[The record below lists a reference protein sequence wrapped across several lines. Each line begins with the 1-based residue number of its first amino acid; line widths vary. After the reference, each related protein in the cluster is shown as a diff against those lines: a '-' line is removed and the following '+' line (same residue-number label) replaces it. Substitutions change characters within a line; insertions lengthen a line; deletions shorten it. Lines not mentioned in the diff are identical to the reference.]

1 MAVKPIP
8 EGYHSVTPY
17 LAVEGADKLLEFVKK
32 AFDAVDAHECMRRP
46 DGTIQHAKVRIGDSI
61 VMLAEASGPWKPRP
75 STLYL
80 YVNDADATYRRAL
93 EAGATSLQ
101 EPATHFYGDRSAGV
115 QDPTGNFWWVA
126 THVEDVPPEELKR
139 RAAAQ
144 GQPTS

>member
-17 LAVEGADKLLEFVKK
+17 LAVEGTDKLFEFVKT
-32 AFDAVDAHECMRRP
+32 AFDAADVHECMRRP
-46 DGTIQHAKVRIGDSI
+46 DGTIQHAEVKIGDSI

-80 YVNDADATYRRAL
+80 YVTDVDATYQRAL
-93 EAGATSLQ
+93 AAGAMSLM
-101 EPATHFYGDRSAGV
+101 EPATQFYGDRSGGV
-115 QDPTGNFWWVA
+115 QDPAGNFWWIA
-126 THVEDVPPEELKR
+126 THVEDVSPEELQR

-144 GQPTS
+144 QNQPH